1 MFDDFKITDL
11 VPKRSEF
18 ELSIL
23 EKTFFLRPC
32 TPKDIIDLSKKGID
46 VEKVLQNPI
55 SEDLCKI
62 VLYLM
67 EYDSAVE
74 FKKVKVK
81 TIDIETGEE
90 QVENL
95 GGYNLL
101 LKCVASIKEQMEL
114 FFSVLISMGFSEENV
129 SILRKETMSSLNSTE
144 FDKKIKKKAKPIKKK
159 KAS

>member
-46 VEKVLQNPI
+46 VTKVLQNPI

-81 TIDIETGEE
+81 TIDIDTGEE

-114 FFSVLISMGFSEENV
+114 FFSVLISMGFSKENV

-144 FDKKIKKKAKPIKKK
+144 FDKKIKKKAKLTKKK

>member
-144 FDKKIKKKAKPIKKK
+144 FDKKIKKKAKPTKKK

>member
-1 MFDDFKITDL
+1 MFEDFKITDL
-11 VPKRSEF
+11 MPKRSEF
-18 ELSIL
+18 YLRIL
-23 EKTFFLRPC
+23 EKSFFLRPC

-67 EYDSAVE
+67 EYESAKE
-74 FKKVKVK
+74 FKKVTVR
-81 TIDIETGEE
+81 TIDVETGEE
-90 QVENL
+90 KIEEM

-101 LKCVASIKEQMEL
+101 LKCIASVKEQMEI
-114 FFSVLISMGFSEENV
+114 FFCVLVSMGFSDDNV
-129 SILRKETMSSLNSTE
+129 NALRKETLDSLNSKD
-144 FDKKIKKKAKPIKKK
+144 FDKKVKKKVKPTKNK